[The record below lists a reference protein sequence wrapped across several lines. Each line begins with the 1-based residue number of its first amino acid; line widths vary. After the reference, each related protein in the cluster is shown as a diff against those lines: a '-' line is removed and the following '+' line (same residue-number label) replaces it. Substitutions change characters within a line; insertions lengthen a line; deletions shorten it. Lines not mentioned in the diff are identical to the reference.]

1 MQFENLIFSISLD
14 LSKVIGLDNFALFGK
29 GHSCCPERCWSV
41 WIRGSELMLDFGC
54 EETISST
61 VLAQL
66 QSSSSVVSV
75 VSRGTF
81 DLEIW
86 LDGAL
91 RQVLL
96 RRALPEDGLTYVGH
110 CPCVVGLAECPSNLF
125 DCSIGTVSSIFALP
139 EPAVSYEL
147 EAAQDAADETAGE
160 FNPEEQNGELN

>member
-1 MQFENLIFSISLD
+1 MQFENTVFSISID
-14 LSKVIGLDNFALFGK
+14 LSKVVGIDNFALLGK

-61 VLAQL
+61 VLAHL
-66 QSSSSVVSV
+66 QRSSSVVSI

-96 RRALPEDGLTYVGH
+96 RRALPEDGQTYVGH
-110 CPCVVGLAECPSNLF
+110 CPCVVDIMECPSDLF
-125 DCSIGTVSSIFALP
+125 DCSIGTVSGIFVLP
-139 EPAVSYEL
+139 EPAVSYEPEGAM
-147 EAAQDAADETAGE
+147 EATDEAAGE
-160 FNPEEQNGELN
+160 FNPE